1 MSGAGFI
8 LAINLSVAGLLATVF
23 LSFALYEKSY
33 VCARWFALAYVFGMA
48 NFVLEFIVHALDA
61 PRALATLSYAA
72 VLAAM
77 VAFNVGLARMYA
89 LRPPWRMLGLVC
101 FTAIAVKL
109 AVVDVL
115 DRGSFVRMTLYQA
128 PYFLVQMIA
137 AAIVLS
143 GGRTRTT
150 DRLLAALLALSA
162 LQFMTKPFLSAG
174 FGGTGAGPEQYLATQ
189 YALISQTVAT
199 VFALAVAFFV
209 LIILAADLLAEI
221 KSRSVTD
228 ALSGVFNRRG
238 FQERLQAIAEDP
250 EARRKALS
258 VVTCDLDH
266 FKSIN
271 DTYGHTVG
279 DKVIAAFADTLAR
292 AAAGR
297 YLVARIGGE
306 EFAVLLPD
314 ATVSAA
320 RQFAEQVRIAFAV
333 RAIDG
338 LEKGA
343 SVTASFGVAERA
355 DGEHWSD
362 LLDRADRALYAAKR
376 DGRDCVRLAP
386 ALRSTRDE
394 QFAQPPRMLR
404 SLA

>member
-61 PRALATLSYAA
+61 PRALATLSCAA

-386 ALRSTRDE
+386 ALRSARDE

>member
-162 LQFMTKPFLSAG
+162 LQFMTKPFLSAS

-386 ALRSTRDE
+386 ALRSARDE

>member
-386 ALRSTRDE
+386 ALRSNRDE